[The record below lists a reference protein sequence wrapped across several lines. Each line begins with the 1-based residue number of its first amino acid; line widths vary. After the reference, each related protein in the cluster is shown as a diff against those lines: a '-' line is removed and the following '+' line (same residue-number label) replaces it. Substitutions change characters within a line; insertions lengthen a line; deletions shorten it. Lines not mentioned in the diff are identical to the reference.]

1 MRRLAA
7 CVAGSIPLLMV
18 TAQVARAQPLAP
30 PVAQAETTRIEL
42 IVVGGGREAIALL
55 DTMQDLL
62 GRSGVAVEAHAV
74 ATPADASNIPRGSAA
89 ARVQVDLRSA
99 DEAILVT
106 EGRRQA
112 RRQRVIHRDPAPVL
126 AREELAQAI
135 QSAVE
140 SQLFGDPDV
149 SGAPSAEPAPVPAP
163 APTAPAS
170 SVAAAPPPAP
180 AIAAPSVN
188 PAQPSAEVE
197 AALPGEAPVAGRSMP
212 LGIDIS
218 TLAGGGGFASSV
230 GPVTSLE
237 GDVAVTY
244 RSGWRPFVSL
254 SGRAVLPFDSS
265 AEAVNCRASLLAAR
279 VLAGVELVR
288 TSWFALDAGG
298 GGGADVLW
306 TQPSSTVLA
315 ASVLGPDATRGDPV
329 VTAFVSAHV
338 GLVPGVALTLL
349 ALGDLDLSPSR
360 YVVAQGTSVDPALSP
375 WRVRPTLLAG
385 FTFTAVGPPIFSRGG
400 PP

>member
-1 MRRLAA
+1 
-7 CVAGSIPLLMV
+7 
-18 TAQVARAQPLAP
+18 
-30 PVAQAETTRIEL
+30 
-42 IVVGGGREAIALL
+42 
-55 DTMQDLL
+55 
-62 GRSGVAVEAHAV
+62 
-74 ATPADASNIPRGSAA
+74 
-89 ARVQVDLRSA
+89 VQVDLRSA

-140 SQLFGDPDV
+140 SQLFGDPDLP
-149 SGAPSAEPAPVPAP
+149 GAPPSEPVPAP
-163 APTAPAS
+163 AAPAS
-170 SVAAAPPPAP
+170 PVATPPVAPPPAP
-180 AIAAPSVN
+180 VPVTAAPPAN
-188 PAQPSAEVE
+188 PVQPSAEVGPV
-197 AALPGEAPVAGRSMP
+197 LPAEAPVAGHSVP

-254 SGRAVLPFDSS
+254 SGRAVLPFDSA
-265 AEAVNCRASLLAAR
+265 AEAVSCRASLLAAR
-279 VLAGVELVR
+279 VLAGIEPVH

-306 TQPSSTVLA
+306 TQPSSAVLA

-338 GLVPGVALTLL
+338 RLVPGVALTLL
-349 ALGDLDLSPSR
+349 ALGDVDLSPSR

-385 FTFTAVGPPIFSRGG
+385 FTFTALGPPIFSRGG
-400 PP
+400 LP